1 MNIVLDKYLKIIIG
15 LVLFSLIVIPTSH
28 SINSFSVSL
37 GSLNFDFYDF
47 VFVSLIFIS
56 IISIVYRKKYK
67 IRIPAKLFKM
77 TAAFVAL
84 NFIYLL
90 FGLFLYENTN
100 QSLYDF
106 RVVGY
111 YMILLIPFNLLGFNS
126 LKDLIFIRNIFLFGL
141 FMYSILTF
149 SYFILPDIHPYS
161 SFLENDDFIGLGRIA
176 FHQEYLFIIGVPIC
190 FKILISK
197 NESTQTKFL
206 ILVFLIIFLT
216 KLIIGMS
223 RGLILIVLFATIIS
237 LNDNFK
243 FSLKFKKI
251 KIINFFKIT
260 AFLLLSIIILV
271 NYIFPNIYENSIDI
285 LSYFISR
292 FLGFFADDN
301 SNFNATHI
309 DNRYIMLIEGINQIL
324 KSGFLGFGY
333 GYTFSIDHPEWYL
346 IKLSFVDSSIVTI
359 LIRSGILS
367 LILYLAIMLD
377 IHKNFN
383 HFSKNMTKDKNQNMK
398 SFLNIFSRSVIIILL
413 FSFINSFMVFSKS
426 ALIFLLLV
434 SIINS
439 IFHSER
445 NIYSS

>member
-1 MNIVLDKYLKIIIG
+1 MNILLDKYLKIIIG
-15 LVLFSLIVIPTSH
+15 LLLFSLIVIPTSH
-28 SINSFSVSL
+28 SINSFYVSL
-37 GSLNFDFYDF
+37 GFLNFDFYDF

-56 IISIVYRKKYK
+56 IISIVFRIKHR

-77 TAAFVAL
+77 TTAFVAL

-90 FGLFLYENTN
+90 LGLLLYENTN

-106 RVVGY
+106 RVISY
-111 YMILLIPFNLLGFNS
+111 YIILLIPFNLFGFNS

-161 SFLENDDFIGLGRIA
+161 SFLENDDFIELGRIA

-206 ILVFLIIFLT
+206 VLIVLIIFLT
-216 KLIIGMS
+216 KLIVGMS

-243 FSLKFKKI
+243 FTLKFKKI
-251 KIINFFKIT
+251 KIINFFKIIT
-260 AFLLLSIIILV
+260 FLLLSSFILINFV
-271 NYIFPNIYENSIDI
+271 FPNVYENSMEI

-292 FLGFFADDN
+292 FLGFFADDS
-301 SNFNATHI
+301 SNFISTHI
-309 DNRYIMLIEGINQIL
+309 DNRYIMLIEGLNQIL

-333 GYTFSIDHPEWYL
+333 GYTFSIDHHEWYL
-346 IKLSFVDSSIVTI
+346 IKLSFIDSSIVTI

-377 IHKNFN
+377 IHKNFKY
-383 HFSKNMTKDKNQNMK
+383 FSKSLAKEKNQKMK
-398 SFLNIFSRSVIIILL
+398 SFLNILSSSVIMILL